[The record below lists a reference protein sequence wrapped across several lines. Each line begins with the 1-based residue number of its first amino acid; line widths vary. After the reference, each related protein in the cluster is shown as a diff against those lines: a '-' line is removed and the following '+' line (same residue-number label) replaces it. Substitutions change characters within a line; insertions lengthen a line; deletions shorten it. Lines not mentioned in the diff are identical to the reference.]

1 MIRSVPADLHL
12 HTTASDGSWNACE
25 LVARARGLG
34 LTVIAITDHDTVDA
48 FHCLKMGQPTNL
60 EVITGIEFSTE
71 FENHEVHILGYGI
84 DVANQELLA
93 TLQQLRVEREIRAE
107 TMVERLKKL
116 GCQIAYSR
124 VQQLAGHGTIG
135 RVHIAQALIES
146 GYIKSIK
153 EGFSRYLEMNGPA
166 YVPRRKL
173 SVSKAIDLITAS
185 GGIPVLA
192 HPVLVGND
200 DLIGVLI
207 DMGLLG
213 LEVVHSSHTP
223 EQMMRYR
230 QMAEELCLVPTGGS
244 DCHGPKDHE
253 EPLIGKYVIPDG
265 WVGKLKEL
273 LSET

>member
-1 MIRSVPADLHL
+1 
-12 HTTASDGSWNACE
+12 
-25 LVARARGLG
+25 
-34 LTVIAITDHDTVDA
+34 
-48 FHCLKMGQPTNL
+48 
-60 EVITGIEFSTE
+60 
-71 FENHEVHILGYGI
+71 
-84 DVANQELLA
+84 
-93 TLQQLRVEREIRAE
+93 
-107 TMVERLKKL
+107 
-116 GCQIAYSR
+116 
-124 VQQLAGHGTIG
+124 
-135 RVHIAQALIES
+135 
-146 GYIKSIK
+146 
-153 EGFSRYLEMNGPA
+153 MNGPA